1 MNTLKPA
8 IFTIATALA
17 GGAAFAEQAAGIP
30 EEQVQGS
37 VRFIS
42 GVGTPRK
49 GIDNFLADSR
59 QYLGL

>member
-1 MNTLKPA
+1 MSTIKPA

-17 GGAAFAEQAAGIP
+17 SGAAFAEQPADTS

-42 GVGTPRK
+42 SVGTPRK
-49 GIDNFLADSR
+49 EIDDFLADSR